1 MVELR
6 GTSSGLNGSGCCMFI
21 YRSKTAPSEI
31 QMNNMREVR
40 KLVSLWGTHL
50 SSAGTVRWLAG
61 VHLDSAKDSNLKLP
75 SRTREVGFL
84 TRDGLVHLGD
94 STPIYLLSR
103 SMKTHLPEVPRLA
116 LNMEGDLAN
125 CVAASTRGAASRG
138 LALVQMLTRQSEP
151 YCKLTPAWNSEHIA
165 TLTWRI

>member
-6 GTSSGLNGSGCCMFI
+6 GTSSGLNGSGCYMLI

-31 QMNNMREVR
+31 QMNDIREVR

-84 TRDGLVHLGD
+84 TRDGLVHLGG

-103 SMKTHLPEVPRLA
+103 SMKAHLPEVPRLA
-116 LNMEGDLAN
+116 LNMEGELCRRIYTRCRIARFGACADVDLS
-125 CVAASTRGAASRG
+125 V
-138 LALVQMLTRQSEP
+138 
-151 YCKLTPAWNSEHIA
+151 
-165 TLTWRI
+165 